1 MELVI
6 IIILLAYI
14 GFLQYQ
20 LYKKGLFTESFV
32 QKMADFEKRLNAEEI
47 FKMLREKSQA
57 ESSKKVSTL
66 LESSVQKFLLED
78 ESRCKLYIHYTRDEE
93 VAKNIFSEGFF
104 FVDSFHKTAE
114 AVSNDQI
121 SLVYKHYLH
130 KNYGKFIIVIS
141 ISKEVYN
148 YFTEEIGKSKK
159 VVNVEQLL
167 SEIPPFINENDDEVY
182 LLPKQFIKGYINLET
197 GNTVRN
203 PNYNP
208 YYSSPMFNE
217 NIKRLVS

>member
-1 MELVI
+1 MELI
-6 IIILLAYI
+6 IIIFLLAYI

-20 LYKKGLFTESFV
+20 LYKKGLFTESLI
-32 QKMADFEKRLNAEEI
+32 QKMADFEKRLNADEI
-47 FKMLREKSQA
+47 SKMLREKSQA
-57 ESSKKVSTL
+57 ENSKKVTTL

-78 ESRCKLYIHYTRDEE
+78 ESRCKLFIHYTRDEE
-93 VAKNIFSEGFF
+93 VAKNIFSQGFY

-114 AVSNDQI
+114 AVTNDQI
-121 SLVYKHYLH
+121 SLIYKHYLH
-130 KNYGKFIIVIS
+130 KNYGKFIIILS

-148 YFTEEIGKSKK
+148 YYTEEIGKSKK

-167 SEIPPFINENDDEVY
+167 CEMPPCVNENDDEVY
-182 LLPKQFIKGYINLET
+182 LLPSQFVKGYINLET

-208 YYSSPMFNE
+208 YYNSPAFNE

>member
-1 MELVI
+1 MELI
-6 IIILLAYI
+6 IIIFLLAYI

-20 LYKKGLFTESFV
+20 LYKKGLFTESLI
-32 QKMADFEKRLNAEEI
+32 QKMADFEKRLDADEI
-47 FKMLREKSQA
+47 SKMLREKSQA
-57 ESSKKVSTL
+57 ESSKKVTTL

-78 ESRCKLYIHYTRDEE
+78 ESRCKLFIHYTRDEE
-93 VAKNIFSEGFF
+93 VAKNIFSEGFY

-114 AVSNDQI
+114 AVTNDQI
-121 SLVYKHYLH
+121 SLIYKHYLH
-130 KNYGKFIIVIS
+130 KNYGKFIIILS

-148 YFTEEIGKSKK
+148 YYTEEIGKSKK

-167 SEIPPFINENDDEVY
+167 SEMPPCVNENDDEVY
-182 LLPKQFIKGYINLET
+182 LLPSQFVKGYINLET

-208 YYSSPMFNE
+208 YYNSPAFNE